1 LFSNRRAESWTPD
14 QVRGDEEAMDDEV
27 SGRRAEVREDPTDIR
42 AFLRLSPRVTTSG
55 AIGPGDPPRLA
66 AIGVRH
72 VINLAAEGIRYT
84 PIPVPFDAPAEAHF
98 RAFASAMQEDANP
111 VHVHCIMNWPRLCLH
126 VSARLRNMHG
136 RSRGA
141 RADGAH
147 LVAGY
152 ERSSGRA
159 DMGGVHQGRGTLNFN
174 GQHIVVTG
182 ASSGIGLVT
191 ARLLAER
198 GARVTLIARR
208 AERLQ
213 EIAAELGGDTKWAAA
228 DVADKVQ
235 LEAGLDKAAEQNGP
249 IHGLFANAGL
259 TGGFTP
265 AVSFPADVFE
275 ETIRVN
281 LTSVFWAIQKVLPG
295 MIEAE
300 KGVILVTGSMGSK
313 RGMAM
318 NPAYVASKHGVLGL
332 TRAIAVEMAPHNI
345 RANCIIPGFIRTEAL
360 DRIPPEQQGK
370 IEGRIPMRRMGNPEE
385 LAEVAAFL
393 LSDAASHV
401 TGQDWAVDGGV
412 LETIEV

>member
-1 LFSNRRAESWTPD
+1 
-14 QVRGDEEAMDDEV
+14 MDF
-27 SGRRAEVREDPTDIR
+27 G
-42 AFLRLSPRVTTSG
+42 
-55 AIGPGDPPRLA
+55 
-66 AIGVRH
+66 
-72 VINLAAEGIRYT
+72 
-84 PIPVPFDAPAEAHF
+84 
-98 RAFASAMQEDANP
+98 
-111 VHVHCIMNWPRLCLH
+111 
-126 VSARLRNMHG
+126 
-136 RSRGA
+136 
-141 RADGAH
+141 
-147 LVAGY
+147 
-152 ERSSGRA
+152 
-159 DMGGVHQGRGTLNFN
+159 

-191 ARLLAER
+191 ARLLAQR
-198 GARVTLIARR
+198 GAAVTLIARR
-208 AERLQ
+208 ADQLE
-213 EIAAELGGDTKWAAA
+213 AAKQELGGRTAWAAA
-228 DVADKVQ
+228 DVGDKAQ
-235 LEAGLDKAAEQNGP
+235 LEAALDAAVHQNGP

-265 AVSFPADVFE
+265 AVAFDPQVFE
-275 ETIRVN
+275 DTIRVN
-281 LTSVFWAIQKVLPG
+281 LTSVFWAIQKVLPA
-295 MIEAE
+295 MIEAR

-370 IEGRIPMRRMGNPEE
+370 IEARVPQRRMGSPEE

-412 LETIEV
+412 LESIEV